1 MNFIFKLFWIIL
13 GYLFGSLNF
22 GIIIGKVFFKKDIRE
37 YGSRNAGG
45 TNAGRVLG
53 KPIGL
58 LVIILDALKGL
69 IIMALCNLFYKDAV
83 AICGLMACI
92 GHCYPVFYE
101 FKGGKAVATGFG
113 YLIGVGLFVSGDVV
127 FSFICPGLIFL
138 LVLCLFKMV
147 SLSSMVA
154 FISATIIMLLTTG
167 TSEVTLC
174 VFLITCLLIYRH
186 RANILR
192 IIKGEESKVSFIS

>member
-1 MNFIFKLFWIIL
+1 MDFIFKLFWIIL

-22 GIIIGKVFFKKDIRE
+22 GIIIGKVFFKKDIRD
-37 YGSRNAGG
+37 YGSHNAGG

-58 LVIILDALKGL
+58 LVIVLDALKGF
-69 IIMALCNLFYKDAV
+69 IVMALCNIFYKDGV
-83 AICGLMACI
+83 ALAGLMACI
-92 GHCYPVFYE
+92 GHCYPVFYN
-101 FKGGKAVATGFG
+101 FKGGKSVATGFG
-113 YLIGVGLFVSGDVV
+113 YLIGIGCFVTGDVI
-127 FSFICPGLIFL
+127 FSFLCPGLIFV

-167 TSEVTLC
+167 TSEATLC

-186 RANILR
+186 RSNIQR
-192 IIKGEESKVSFIS
+192 IIKGEESTVTFIK